1 MLRAFGICCLLGF
14 SLGHAGEWAD
24 STLLRMSLEEKVG
37 QLFVIPVCELRDDEH
52 FDDGI
57 TDSEQTDNEMQNNL
71 LSFKHKDMTG
81 GANVLLDSD
90 ADSDAGNS
98 SYRFSLSNI

>member
-1 MLRAFGICCLLGF
+1 MKPAMKPRIEL
-14 SLGHAGEWAD
+14 SKPAGREVLV
-24 STLLRMSLEEKVG
+24 STEDLD
-37 QLFVIPVCELRDDEH
+37 DDEH

-71 LSFKHKDMTG
+71 LSFKHKDTG
-81 GANVLLDSD
+81 GATLLLDSD

-98 SYRFSLSNI
+98 SYRFSFSNM

>member
-1 MLRAFGICCLLGF
+1 LSSQFVRPLVKPKVELSRPAREAFV
-14 SLGHAGEWAD
+14 
-24 STLLRMSLEEKVG
+24 STEDLD
-37 QLFVIPVCELRDDEH
+37 DDEH

-57 TDSEQTDNEMQNNL
+57 TDSEQTDNEVQNNL
-71 LSFKHKDMTG
+71 LSFKHKDAVG

-90 ADSDAGNS
+90 VDSDAGNS